1 MEKPEP
7 NCGGW
12 EDKKKTLLVAGVDVH
27 SFAKFE
33 SAVGN
38 LSADLYT
45 LTMPRA
51 PIYQSIEA
59 ETHQI
64 LKI

>member
-27 SFAKFE
+27 CFAKFE

-38 LSADLYT
+38 LYNFLSE
-45 LTMPRA
+45 RRG
-51 PIYQSIEA
+51 SNSS
-59 ETHQI
+59 
-64 LKI
+64 KF

>member
-27 SFAKFE
+27 YFAKF
-33 SAVGN
+33 V
-38 LSADLYT
+38 
-45 LTMPRA
+45 
-51 PIYQSIEA
+51 QSVAA
-59 ETHQI
+59 ETHQNFKNI
-64 LKI
+64 KDPGNVKLYRI